1 MSERRV
7 KVADHAVGGS
17 GEVLA
22 TIGLGSCVAIM
33 LHAPRARTGALAHAL
48 LPDDSMSRGAHPP
61 AKFAAA
67 AVPMLVAELRS
78 QGVTEPLVAKLVGG
92 AAMFANLLKSGGV
105 NMGERNVEAARV
117 ALRLA
122 GIPIAAEDVGGDCGR
137 SVYFTPSDGKVI
149 VRSLR
154 GGDRVL

>member
-7 KVADHAVGGS
+7 KVADHAVGGA

-33 LHAPRARTGALAHAL
+33 LHAPKARIGALAHAL
-48 LPDDSMSRGAHPP
+48 LPDDGMVRGVHPP
-61 AKFAAA
+61 AKFAATS
-67 AVPMLVAELRS
+67 VPLLVSDLRAK
-78 QGVTEPLVAKLVGG
+78 GVSEPLVAKLVGG
-92 AAMFANLLKSGGV
+92 AAMFANLLRTGGV
-105 NMGERNVEAARV
+105 NMGERNIEAARA
-117 ALRLA
+117 ALKLA
-122 GIPIAAEDVGGDCGR
+122 DIPLVGEDVGGDYGR
-137 SVYFTPSDGKVI
+137 SVYFTPDDGMVV